1 MAPIPN
7 RGQWLLQLLGSTG
20 IWCLTIHSQHIC
32 FVFLFWF
39 YFTVEIR
46 SFHFSPPSP
55 LPFSPL
61 FNCFF
66 PSSTLYSFGTGL
78 PLTSCS
84 QFLHPFC
91 FSVLDYHD
99 IHSKDIFFLA
109 GGPCFPYPLNTFNKN
124 TFLSLSYLG
133 GKSSLSALIPWFRLA
148 NL

>member
-1 MAPIPN
+1 M
-7 RGQWLLQLLGSTG
+7 
-20 IWCLTIHSQHIC
+20 H
-32 FVFLFWF
+32 
-39 YFTVEIR
+39 
-46 SFHFSPPSP
+46 
-55 LPFSPL
+55 PL
-61 FNCFF
+61 FNCFL

-124 TFLSLSYLG
+124 TFLSLLYLG
-133 GKSSLSALIPWFRLA
+133 GKSSYLHSFHDSDWPISNCLSLISCLFSDPRTADYSFSLVDQA
-148 NL
+148 HPQSEYSVIIFQQKSSFISS